1 MSQTPTIG
9 ALGKGVV
16 KIIIV
21 KSMEFQALIKFLPV
35 SRFMLGSLHF
45 ITTQLGDLMMQE
57 PELPKI
63 QGSDFD
69 WIPLTQAQD
78 HQAPAPQSE
87 LESNTLGES

>member
-45 ITTQLGDLMMQE
+45 ITTQLGDLMM
-57 PELPKI
+57 
-63 QGSDFD
+63 
-69 WIPLTQAQD
+69 
-78 HQAPAPQSE
+78 
-87 LESNTLGES
+87 

>member
-21 KSMEFQALIKFLPV
+21 KSMEFLPV